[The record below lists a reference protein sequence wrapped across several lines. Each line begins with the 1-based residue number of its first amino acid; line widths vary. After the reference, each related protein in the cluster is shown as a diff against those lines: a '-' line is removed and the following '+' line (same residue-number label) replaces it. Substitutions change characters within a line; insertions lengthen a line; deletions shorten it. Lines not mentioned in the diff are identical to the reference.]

1 MAAPIVTLPAEA
13 AACHAGAA
21 SVASVWRRRVLVLEV
36 QEVVGPAAFYL
47 VA

>member
-1 MAAPIVTLPAEA
+1 MAEGSYCGDVVLRVQE
-13 AACHAGAA
+13 
-21 SVASVWRRRVLVLEV
+21 VQEVQEVLVLEV